1 MMDKLYFMDK
11 IFDVEN
17 ILDFGCANGEML
29 KNIAHIDIHYNL
41 YGYDIDE
48 NMIQKAE
55 ENCPAALI
63 SNDFDL
69 LLGDLNPQKT
79 SLTLSSVIH
88 EVYSYSTNEEIKL
101 FWNRVYNS
109 GFKYISIRDLM
120 VSKSCDRQIDMND
133 YMKVVEKSDRL
144 QLKEFTD
151 IWGGFISNKQL
162 IHYLLKYRY
171 KTNWKREVQENYLP
185 ISLEMLIET
194 IPSSEYEIVYYNHYI
209 LPFIKEIV
217 KRDFDINIV
226 DNTHMKLLLRRKG

>member
-1 MMDKLYFMDK
+1 MDKLYFMDK

-29 KNIAHIDIHYNL
+29 KNIAHIDIYYNL

-79 SLTLSSVIH
+79 LLTLSSVIH

-133 YMKVVEKSDRL
+133 YIKLIQHSGQNQLSDFVSEWG
-144 QLKEFTD
+144 EFV
-151 IWGGFISNKQL
+151 SNKQL

-171 KTNWKREVQENYLP
+171 KENWDREVSENYLP
-185 ISLEMLIET
+185 ISIEKLLKT
-194 IPSSEYEIVYYNHYI
+194 IPIHKYEVVYFEHYI
-209 LPFIKEIV
+209 LPFTKEVIK
-217 KRDFDINIV
+217 KDYNIKLI
-226 DNTHMKLLLRRKG
+226 DNTHVKLLLKRL